1 MNARKRAIATL
12 TALLCLIGLTFTAL
26 RFTKAPA
33 LHYDNAYW
41 PEEST
46 QDERWIWAK
55 TSAGITYSLYLP
67 EHLRGDAVELEK
79 KALVPESIPMIVCF
93 HGSTG
98 KHTAKDRFGRIFTT
112 DTVQNRFGPQGIAV
126 LVPQS
131 RVEYFSDPHAYSR
144 LIQNI
149 CIQHRVID
157 PSRIAG
163 YGFSQGAAFV
173 HEMTGYDPFIFRAGM
188 TGSSYYSSSIRELF
202 NSARVHY
209 YCALS
214 RNDAGIYEQGLR
226 TAKILSVLAPHSR
239 YREYEKRGHFFV
251 EMHDTTGRGD
261 ETALDWLVNALE

>member
-1 MNARKRAIATL
+1 MYSKSTFQWQLRGFLFRGAGKVSTILIAYGTALYVSTILIAVPEDAPMNARKRAIATL

-98 KHTAKDRFGRIFTT
+98 KHTAKTGSAGYSPPIWFKTVSVHRYRRSGTPVTGRILF
-112 DTVQNRFGPQGIAV
+112 RSP
-126 LVPQS
+126 
-131 RVEYFSDPHAYSR
+131 RVFPAHPEYLYP
-144 LIQNI
+144 
-149 CIQHRVID
+149 
-157 PSRIAG
+157 
-163 YGFSQGAAFV
+163 
-173 HEMTGYDPFIFRAGM
+173 
-188 TGSSYYSSSIRELF
+188 
-202 NSARVHY
+202 
-209 YCALS
+209 
-214 RNDAGIYEQGLR
+214 
-226 TAKILSVLAPHSR
+226 AP
-239 YREYEKRGHFFV
+239 G
-251 EMHDTTGRGD
+251 
-261 ETALDWLVNALE
+261 N

>member
-1 MNARKRAIATL
+1 MRMTRQTIIIL
-12 TALLCLIGLTFTAL
+12 ISLSLLILFVGTTL
-26 RFTKAPA
+26 RFTKSPA
-33 LHYDNAYW
+33 LHYDKAYW
-41 PEEST
+41 PEET
-46 QDERWIWAK
+46 VADDHWIWAK

-67 EHLRGDAVELEK
+67 EHLRGDSVELEK
-79 KALVPESIPMIVCF
+79 NAMVPESIPMIVCF

-112 DTVQNRFGPQGIAV
+112 DTVQNRFGPQGVAV

-157 PSRIAG
+157 PARIAG

-173 HEMTGYDPFIFRAGM
+173 HEMTGNEPFIFRTAM
-188 TGSSYYSSSIRELF
+188 TGSSYYSSGIRELF
-202 NSARVHY
+202 NSARVRY

-214 RNDAGIYEQGLR
+214 RNDTGIYEQGVR
-226 TAKILSVLAPHSR
+226 TAKILNVLAPHSR
-239 YREYEKRGHFFV
+239 YREYDKRGHFFV

-261 ETALDWLVNALE
+261 ETALDWLVHTLE